1 MKVALF
7 GAYGHLG
14 SDIQKELVRQG
25 HEVLA
30 CDAIERELV
39 LEGSGRSTFVKID
52 ATKPE
57 TLEGVCENVDCVIT
71 TVGLTKASATVSCYD
86 IDLNGNKNILAEAK
100 RAGVKKFVYISVI
113 HADEHAEIPMLD
125 AKAKMEEEVK
135 KSGIP
140 YIIYRPTGYFYD
152 IVHVLKPMVEKGA
165 ISLLGKEPGVANVIA
180 TEDFAEYIVDHLGDE
195 NVTVSIG
202 GRETYNYDEIA
213 KMCFDAVGKPCVIKR
228 APVFLFDILIFVNAL
243 KKNGKA
249 DIIKFSKFTL
259 TGDLVGEVKY
269 GKQSF
274 SAYLEKEMKI
284 TVVKSSSGPE
294 C

>member
-1 MKVALF
+1 MQ
-7 GAYGHLG
+7 
-14 SDIQKELVRQG
+14 S
-25 HEVLA
+25 
-30 CDAIERELV
+30 RELV

-152 IVHVLKPMVEKGA
+152 IVHVLKPMVEKGE

-202 GRETYNYDEIA
+202 ALNTLAGPLQWLLSILGYVSIVYVMISGAARLEKKQNKRYGDKKEYQEYVKRTPILLPIIPVYHLSKQEA
-213 KMCFDAVGKPCVIKR
+213 KSD
-228 APVFLFDILIFVNAL
+228 
-243 KKNGKA
+243 
-249 DIIKFSKFTL
+249 
-259 TGDLVGEVKY
+259 EVK
-269 GKQSF
+269 
-274 SAYLEKEMKI
+274 
-284 TVVKSSSGPE
+284 
-294 C
+294 